1 MAMSVGDEQP
11 RPTDTDG
18 PVTIG
23 RFRYLR
29 APRPLHF
36 PESAE
41 VPETRLHEDLCALLR
56 ALLRHAFASQHSVG
70 GDQFVYWDP
79 TDPRACLA
87 PDAFVRLG
95 TPDTRFRT
103 WKVW

>member
-1 MAMSVGDEQP
+1 MAMSIGDEQQ
-11 RPTDTDG
+11 RPTDSGT

-29 APRPLHF
+29 APRPLYF
-36 PESAE
+36 PECAD
-41 VPETRLHEDLCALLR
+41 VPESRLHEALCALLR

-87 PDAFVRLG
+87 PDAFVRLH
-95 TPDTRFRT
+95 TPDS
-103 WKVW
+103 K